1 MTRAEWDVGRTKPS
15 AIASGIS
22 GSEGHTSGRLAGGPK
37 AGSEDRPADRGM
49 SASDSI
55 LWRMERDPVL
65 RSTVSALSVLDRP
78 PDWNRLR
85 DKLAL
90 ASRRF
95 PWLRQVVVGPPLGI
109 GSPRWRATPDFDLD
123 YHLRRVR
130 LAGTGTLAEVLEL
143 AAREAMAAIDPTRP
157 PWELTVVEGLGHG
170 AAVIEKFHHAAIDG
184 IGAMRLVAELLD
196 PERDVDRALE
206 TLAGPG
212 AGPAPRTGQ
221 LVRLP
226 LGALD
231 AALRAAR
238 SPARSLHDALEAL
251 RWVGRLMAPVAE
263 PLSPVLRA
271 RSTRLRFAAFDIDLD
286 RLRAAGRN
294 SGGTLNDAFVA
305 AVVIGLRRYH
315 EEHGQPVDRLRMTLP
330 VSVRR
335 PDDPPAGNRFV
346 PVRLAVPTDPR
357 PTRAVIEA
365 VSTTVR
371 DWREGPALGL
381 TDAMADA
388 LNLLPTPVLA
398 RVFGAILRNV
408 DFVATNVP
416 GPTTPVYLAGAEIL
430 GQYAFA
436 PPSGAAVNVALVSY
450 RTSGCIGV
458 NMDPAAVDDSAAMT
472 AALREGFDAVVDLDA
487 PGTPDDPERA

>member
-1 MTRAEWDVGRTKPS
+1 MGRIKPS
-15 AIASGIS
+15 AIASSILGF
-22 GSEGHTSGRLAGGPK
+22 EGHPSGGLASGPRE
-37 AGSEDRPADRGM
+37 GSEDRPADRGM

-65 RSTVSALSVLDRP
+65 RSMVSAISVLDRP

-90 ASRRF
+90 ASHRF
-95 PWLRQVVVGPPLGI
+95 PWLRQVVVGPPFGV
-109 GSPRWRATPDFDLD
+109 GSPRWRATTDFDRD

-130 LAGTGTLAEVLEL
+130 LAGPGTLAEVLEL
-143 AAREAMAAIDPTRP
+143 AARDAMAPIDQTRP
-157 PWELTVVEGLGHG
+157 PWEITVVEGLGLG

-184 IGAMRLVAELLD
+184 IGAMRLVAELVD
-196 PERDVDRALE
+196 AERDLDRDLGAPV
-206 TLAGPG
+206 GPS
-212 AGPAPRTGQ
+212 ADPTGTS
-221 LVRLP
+221 LVGWLTRLP
-226 LGALD
+226 LGALGST
-231 AALRAAR
+231 LRAAR
-238 SPARSLHDALEAL
+238 SPARSLHDALDAL
-251 RWVGRLMAPVAE
+251 RWVGRLIAPVGE
-263 PLSPVLRA
+263 PMSPLLRA

-315 EEHGQPVDRLRMTLP
+315 EEHGRPVDRLRMTLP

-335 PDDPPAGNRFV
+335 PDDPPGGNRFV
-346 PVRLAVPTDPR
+346 PVRLAVPTDSR
-357 PTRAVIEA
+357 PTRKVIEA
-365 VSTTVR
+365 VSATVR
-371 DWREGPALGL
+371 EWREGPALGL
-381 TDAMADA
+381 TDAMASA

-398 RVFGAILRNV
+398 QVFGAVLRNV

-416 GPTTPVYLAGAEIL
+416 GPNRPMYLAGAEIL

-458 NMDPAAVDDSAAMT
+458 NMDPAAVDDPARMT
-472 AALREGFDAVVDLDA
+472 GALREGFDAVFDLAA
-487 PGTPDDPERA
+487 PAATDGPEGA